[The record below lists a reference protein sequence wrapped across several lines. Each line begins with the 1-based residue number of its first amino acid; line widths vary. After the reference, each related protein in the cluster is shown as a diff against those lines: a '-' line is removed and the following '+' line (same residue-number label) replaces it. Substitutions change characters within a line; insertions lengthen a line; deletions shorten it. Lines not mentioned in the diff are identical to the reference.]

1 MTESPRE
8 REAGEPL
15 DRWIAEQARAEYNP
29 PPTSPREAMWAA
41 IEERRRKRAA
51 VVPLASRA
59 WVKWGLGL
67 AAALAIGIGMGRW
80 TRDLEPPAVATHPAA
95 ETPDV
100 NLPAESPPEAGEL
113 PGARTDRLAEP
124 TDQPGALATAEPD
137 HARAPLVRAARRDA
151 ATPTDVPTA
160 TARDLG
166 RRPVYRHAA
175 LQTLGQAEILITAYR
190 EDLQHGRVDGQIDR
204 WARQTLASTRLLLD
218 SPAGDDPE
226 LRPLLE
232 DLELVLAQIV
242 QLSGAAP
249 VGARDEVD
257 RTIEERELL
266 PRLRKIAPGG
276 SMITRA
282 VETPPR
288 WFAALT

>member
-1 MTESPRE
+1 MTESQRE
-8 REAGEPL
+8 REESERR
-15 DRWIAEQARAEYNP
+15 DRWIAEHARAEYNP
-29 PPTSPREAMWAA
+29 PPASPREAMWAA
-41 IEERRRKRAA
+41 IEERRRERAA
-51 VVPLASRA
+51 VVPLISRA
-59 WVKWGLGL
+59 WVRWGLGL

-80 TRDLEPPAVATHPAA
+80 TRDPGTSTVATRPAA
-95 ETPDV
+95 
-100 NLPAESPPEAGEL
+100 APEAREL
-113 PGARTDRLAEP
+113 AAARPDELVEP
-124 TDQPGALATAEPD
+124 TNQSGALATAEP
-137 HARAPLVRAARRDA
+137 AGRAEPRLVRAARRDGP
-151 ATPTDVPTA
+151 TPSDAPPA
-160 TARDLG
+160 TARDVG

-190 EDLQHGRVDGQIDR
+190 EDLQYGRVDGQIDR

-266 PRLRKIAPGG
+266 PRLRKVAPGG

-282 VETPPR
+282 LETPPR